1 MPKMIIVNYYDSSAT
16 RIVRSREYPTIRH
29 ARRAMA
35 RAAKRH
41 GIAVLAGDA
50 KRHVIAALRAF

>member
-1 MPKMIIVNYYDSSAT
+1 MKTIVNYYDPSAT
-16 RIVRSREYPTIRH
+16 RIVRSREYPSFSH

-41 GIAVLAGDA
+41 
-50 KRHVIAALRAF
+50 VIAALAGTRLAIDPPTVHH

>member
-1 MPKMIIVNYYDSSAT
+1 MKTIVNYYDSSAT

-41 GIAVLAGDA
+41 
-50 KRHVIAALRAF
+50 VIAALAGTRLASDPPTVHH